1 MKPSYF
7 QYIYVIRFNKSQS
20 AMIFGFLY
28 AKRRKNS
35 GYVQKNDKSNKVKNA
50 KWGNWI

>member
-7 QYIYVIRFNKSQS
+7 QYIYEIKSNKSQS

-35 GYVQKNDKSNKVKNA
+35 GYVQTNYKGNKVKNG